1 MKRKTERNIDW
12 ESIRIMLAIFFSIS
26 VGGTFCFTARAA
38 EENALGRAWPMVL
51 LLIGITV
58 LLGISYFIIRKK
70 TKK

>member
-1 MKRKTERNIDW
+1 
-12 ESIRIMLAIFFSIS
+12 MLAIFFSIS

>member
-12 ESIRIMLAIFFSIS
+12 ESIRIMIAIFFSIS

-58 LLGISYFIIRKK
+58 LLGIPYFIIRKK